1 MITLRMI
8 FSRMYQLR
16 ELLPLLTVRKLVN
29 LARSFRLFLVKAD
42 RTVASPPVLIVN
54 VTSRCNYKC
63 IMCWKNNAQLEN
75 PVNLGQ
81 RIDLDYDC
89 LERFIRRHADN
100 LCLVRLNGGEPFYY
114 KQILSLLDLLNELK
128 VPFNAPTNG
137 SCLDEEIRRKLV
149 GSYCVSLGISM
160 DAATPETYTK
170 IRKGGDFHQ
179 VLANIDA
186 LNTLKERLGTRRPLI
201 GLSMAA
207 FSFNVGEM
215 AAMVR
220 LCAERNIPA
229 LSVGEGVNLQTD
241 DIKPEDLVSNNV
253 ELARNAIR
261 EAAAEAK
268 RRGVILRTAFPSLT
282 KHSFKDLPYH
292 AADVLPR
299 NCLNLYTTFWML
311 PNLEVI
317 GCSSVNAGAGSL
329 RETTFDNLWNSEDQ
343 WYVQARR
350 AFRKK
355 DVPQACSDC
364 AYSGGFMS

>member
-1 MITLRMI
+1 MITLRSVL
-8 FSRMYQLR
+8 SRLYQLR
-16 ELLPLLTVRKLVN
+16 EILPLLTVRKVVN
-29 LARSFRLFLVKAD
+29 LARSFLLFLVKAD

-75 PVNLGQ
+75 PLNLGRQ
-81 RIDLDYDC
+81 IDLDYEY
-89 LERFIRRHADN
+89 LEWFIRRHADG
-100 LCLVRLNGGEPFYY
+100 LCMVRLHGGEPFFYR
-114 KQILSLLDLLNELK
+114 QILPLLDLLNELK
-128 VPFNAPTNG
+128 IPFNAPTNG
-137 SCLDEEIRRKLV
+137 SCLDEEIRRRLV
-149 GSYCVSLGISM
+149 GSYCVSLGVSM
-160 DAATPETYTK
+160 DAATPETYAR

-186 LNTLKERLGTRRPLI
+186 LIALKERLGTRRPLI

-207 FSFNVGEM
+207 FAFNVGEM

-229 LSVGEGVNLQTD
+229 LSVGEGVDLQTA
-241 DIKPEDLVSNNV
+241 DIKPEDLVANNI
-253 ELARNAIR
+253 ELAHNAIR
-261 EAAAEAK
+261 DAAAEAK
-268 RRGVILRTAFPSLT
+268 RCGVILRTGFPSLT

-292 AADVLPR
+292 AAGVRPR

-317 GCSSVNAGAGSL
+317 GCSSVNASAGNL
-329 RETTFDNLWNSEDQ
+329 RETSFAKLWNSEDQ

-350 AFRKK
+350 TFRNK
-355 DVPQACSDC
+355 DVPEACSEC
-364 AYSGGFMS
+364 PYSGGFMS